1 MRAHNQIHA
10 KEEMK
15 TMKKYTTIIMVNKE
29 KTNFNKITLSENESK
44 KQRSDLR
51 YSAFICIDL

>member
-1 MRAHNQIHA
+1 MGALLLRYIMRAHNQIHA

-29 KTNFNKITLSENESK
+29 KTNFNKNYIVGK
-44 KQRSDLR
+44 
-51 YSAFICIDL
+51 

>member
-29 KTNFNKITLSENESK
+29 KTNFNKNYIVGCQRQPENVF
-44 KQRSDLR
+44 
-51 YSAFICIDL
+51 YWAA